1 MQVTRDLGWGSAAF
15 QYLLLCAALVT
26 VMALVAAAYITLAAR
41 VRAAIDTSR
50 RRIAERV
57 GAVLLG
63 AARAMVVA
71 R

>member
-1 MQVTRDLGWGSAAF
+1 VGERGIPVPAAVR
-15 QYLLLCAALVT
+15 CAALVT
-26 VMALVAAAYITLAAR
+26 VMALVAAAYITLAVR

-63 AARAMVVA
+63 AAGATVVA